1 MTDLHAT
8 GLQALLEQMEACGA
22 SDLHLKSGCPPGL
35 RVDGKLAPI
44 DGVGALGSQLLETL
58 VEAMTSEEQRKELLR
73 AGHLEFAFTVDG
85 LARYRVSL
93 ARHRGQTG
101 AVLRRIP
108 AEVPKFDAL
117 GLPAAAKRLCQ
128 QKRGLV
134 LVGGASGSGRS
145 TTVAAMVDLVN
156 RTGAGHI
163 VTLEDPIEF
172 VHKDQSCFVTQ
183 REIGVDCDSFEL
195 ALRQALRHDADVIV
209 VDGLRDRETI
219 LLALAAAETGR
230 LVLGTLHSSDAAHA
244 VDRLLDPFPLAE
256 HAELRGR
263 IAAALQGIVAQT
275 LVPKSGGGR
284 VAAVELLI
292 VTDGVRGCIRE
303 GKPNQIHVQIQSG
316 GQLGMQTQ
324 AAALA
329 ELVFNST
336 ITDVTAIQYAANPE
350 ELKNQLSHGAASP
363 LRATQRPAAPAAP
376 APRTRQPTPALPPW
390 AVAPTPAGTQGA
402 TSGALPKRPPLG
414 SPVDPMPARPTA
426 PGATPPKPYVPRNPA
441 PSEPLDK
448 LRRS

>member
-58 VEAMTSEEQRKELLR
+58 VQAMTTEEQRKELLR

-101 AVLRRIP
+101 AVLRRVP
-108 AEVPKFDAL
+108 SEVPKFDGL
-117 GLPAAAKRLCQ
+117 GMPAAAKRLCQ
-128 QKRGLV
+128 LKRGLV

-145 TTVAAMVDLVN
+145 TTLAAMVDLVN
-156 RTGAGHI
+156 RTGSGHI
-163 VTLEDPIEF
+163 VTLENPVEF
-172 VHKDQSCFVTQ
+172 VHRDQSCFVTQ
-183 REIGVDCDSFEL
+183 REIGVDCESFEV

-219 LLALAAAETGR
+219 ALALAAAETGR
-230 LVLGTLHSSDAAHA
+230 LVLGTLHSSGAAHA
-244 VDRLLDPFPLAE
+244 VDRLLDPFPLVE

-263 IAAALQGIVAQT
+263 VAAALQGIVAQT
-275 LVPKSGGGR
+275 LVPKAGGGR

-292 VTDGVRGCIRE
+292 ATDGVRGCIRE
-303 GKPNQIHVQIQSG
+303 GKPSQIHVQIQSG
-316 GQLGMQTQ
+316 AQVGMQTQ

-329 ELVFNST
+329 ELVYNST
-336 ITDVTAIQYAANPE
+336 ITDVTAIQFASNPE
-350 ELKNQLSHGAASP
+350 ELKNQLSHGASP
-363 LRATQRPAAPAAP
+363 LRATLRPAAPAAP
-376 APRTRQPTPALPPW
+376 PPRTRQPAPALPPW
-390 AVAPTPAGTQGA
+390 AVAPPASGTPGA
-402 TSGALPKRPPLG
+402 TSGVVPKRPPLG
-414 SPVDPMPARPTA
+414 SPVDPMPARPAA
-426 PGATPPKPYVPRNPA
+426 PGTTPQRPYVPRNPPPA
-441 PSEPLDK
+441 EPTEK
-448 LRRS
+448 LRRT